1 MASGIFFLPRTEKRP
16 ALSSTSK
23 AGKKAVNNLAS
34 GALAVLTASCANDR
48 QTNTYCNPLD
58 IDYSYMVYN
67 SDQNLS
73 YRSGADPAVAEFR
86 GEYYMFVT
94 RSHGYWHSKDLSK
107 WEFVEPKSIWY
118 PQGCNAPA
126 ARNYKDSLLFVC
138 GDPSGAMS
146 VLYSDDPASGVW
158 KASPLILHNLVDPD
172 LFIDEDSRAS
182 PYQSSEYSAKAAEM
196 LLKK

>member
-16 ALSSTSK
+16 ALSSTGK

-73 YRSGADPAVAEFR
+73 
-86 GEYYMFVT
+86 
-94 RSHGYWHSKDLSK
+94 
-107 WEFVEPKSIWY
+107 
-118 PQGCNAPA
+118 
-126 ARNYKDSLLFVC
+126 
-138 GDPSGAMS
+138 
-146 VLYSDDPASGVW
+146 
-158 KASPLILHNLVDPD
+158 
-172 LFIDEDSRAS
+172 
-182 PYQSSEYSAKAAEM
+182 
-196 LLKK
+196 